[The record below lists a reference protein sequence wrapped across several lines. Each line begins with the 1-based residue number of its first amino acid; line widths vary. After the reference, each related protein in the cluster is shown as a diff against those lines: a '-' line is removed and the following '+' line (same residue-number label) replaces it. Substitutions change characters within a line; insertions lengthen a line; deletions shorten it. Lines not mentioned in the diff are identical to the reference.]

1 MNQQRIMVVDDN
13 RLPRLMVS
21 TIVKENLPEFT
32 ILEASN
38 ADEALAT
45 AEGRSIEWFIID
57 YNIPGQNGL
66 ELAQMLK
73 QKFPQARLSLLT
85 ANIQDSIQQQ
95 ARRLNI
101 HFIPKPVT
109 EENILA
115 FLSV

>member
-1 MNQQRIMVVDDN
+1 
-13 RLPRLMVS
+13 
-21 TIVKENLPEFT
+21 
-32 ILEASN
+32 
-38 ADEALAT
+38 
-45 AEGRSIEWFIID
+45 
-57 YNIPGQNGL
+57 
-66 ELAQMLK
+66 MLK